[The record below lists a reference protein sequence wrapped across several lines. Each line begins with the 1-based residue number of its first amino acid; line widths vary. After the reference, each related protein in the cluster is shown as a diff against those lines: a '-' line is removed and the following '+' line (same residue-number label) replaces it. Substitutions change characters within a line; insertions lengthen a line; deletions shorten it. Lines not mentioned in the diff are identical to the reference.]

1 MKHLLLSI
9 ILLSMTVVAAQEKK
23 QTLAVLDVQDRTGL
37 LSQEIMV
44 IASDYLRGR
53 MVAVNTFLVVPKD
66 KTMRAVI
73 KEQKKESWRDC
84 YDPACRLDLGRALAA
99 DTVLVAV
106 VMRLGDDHTVTA
118 ELVDIAKEVTVKGV
132 SVTFDGSEEGLKKA
146 LDRVA
151 DRIAGKKP
159 DKAPVTP
166 ADKVDPTQKLKGS
179 VELQEKPKVEKP
191 LAPVERKK
199 PDANTYDVRGD
210 VIIDR
215 DTGHSWQ
222 RAHGGPIDLEKARS
236 YCEDLVLGGFTDWRV
251 PTISELRTLIIGCP
265 NTAPD
270 GVCPVDDACA
280 GTEECREKLKEK
292 DCACKAHKGPG
303 EKGSYWK
310 KGVWKY
316 NGGKYDLF
324 WSRSLISGPYEEAWG
339 VLFSEGIVTTVDVSG
354 RYYVRCVR

>member
-1 MKHLLLSI
+1 MKRLLFCAVLLGVALLS
-9 ILLSMTVVAAQEKK
+9 AQEKK
-23 QTLAVLDVQDRTGL
+23 QRLAVLEIEDRTGA
-37 LSQEIMV
+37 LSKELMV
-44 IASDYLRGR
+44 TASDYLRAR
-53 MVAVNTFLVVPKD
+53 LVAVNSFLLVPKD
-66 KTMRAVI
+66 HVMRAVI

-84 YDPACRLDLGRALAA
+84 YDPACRVDLGHALAA
-99 DTVLVAV
+99 DTVLASM
-106 VMRLGDDHTVTA
+106 VMRLGDDHVVTA

-132 SVTFDGSEEGLKKA
+132 SVTFDGSEEGFKKV

-151 DRIAGKKP
+151 DRLAGKKP
-159 DKAPVTP
+159 EKVPATP
-166 ADKVDPTQKLKGS
+166 AGKVDPTEKLKGS
-179 VELQEKPKVEKP
+179 VELQEKPKVERS
-191 LAPVERKK
+191 LASVERKK

-215 DTGHSWQ
+215 DTGYSWQ
-222 RAHGGPIDLEKARS
+222 RAHGGPLDLEKARS
-236 YCEDLVLGGFTDWRV
+236 FCDDLVLGGFTDWRV

-270 GVCPVDDACA
+270 GLCPVDDACA
-280 GTEECREKLKEK
+280 GTEECREKLKDK

-316 NGGKYDLF
+316 SGGKYDLF